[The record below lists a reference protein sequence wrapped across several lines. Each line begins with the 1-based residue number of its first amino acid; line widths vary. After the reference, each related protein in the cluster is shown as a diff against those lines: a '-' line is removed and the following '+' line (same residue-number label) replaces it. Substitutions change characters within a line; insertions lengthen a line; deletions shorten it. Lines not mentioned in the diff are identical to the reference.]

1 MKVFRSCL
9 QYIFS
14 MVKYNSDKE
23 QFYRYITNH
32 RKDLQGM
39 DHVEQMAALALLG
52 EQKRLIRIMDRE
64 GSAEEEM
71 CKAIDDLIEDGWIRG
86 KAEGKA
92 ESILALLEEIGSV
105 PEELSAKIKEQKDIN
120 VLTGWLKLAARAK
133 DLEQFGQ
140 EMWK

>member
-52 EQKRLIRIMDRE
+52 ER
-64 GSAEEEM
+64 
-71 CKAIDDLIEDGWIRG
+71 
-86 KAEGKA
+86 
-92 ESILALLEEIGSV
+92 
-105 PEELSAKIKEQKDIN
+105 KD
-120 VLTGWLKLAARAK
+120 
-133 DLEQFGQ
+133 
-140 EMWK
+140 